1 VGEKDIESA
10 IDPIE
15 LFRAWFKDA
24 EVSEPIDPNA
34 VALATATPD
43 GIPSVRMIL
52 IKGVDHRGF
61 AFYTNEESQK
71 GREVTA
77 NPRAALCFH
86 WKSLHRQ
93 VRISG
98 SVTELSSSDA
108 DSYFRSRSRL
118 SQLAAAASKQSR
130 VLPARETLLTRVKE
144 LDAFFPAEI
153 PRPAYWKGFLLQP
166 ERVEFWESREGRLHD
181 RVLFVRT
188 EDEWYKVLLYP

>member
-1 VGEKDIESA
+1 VEDKDIELS

-15 LFRAWFKDA
+15 LFRAWLKSADA
-24 EVSEPIDPNA
+24 SESIDPNA
-34 VALATATPD
+34 AALATATPE
-43 GIPSVRMIL
+43 GIPSVRMVL

-71 GREVTA
+71 GRELMA

-98 SVTELSSSDA
+98 SVTEQPSSDA
-108 DSYFRSRSRL
+108 DDYFHSRSRI

-130 VLPARETLLTRVKE
+130 VLPAREVLLNRVKE
-144 LDAFFPAEI
+144 LDILFPAEI

-166 ERVEFWESREGRLHD
+166 ERIEFWESREGRLHD
-181 RVLFVRT
+181 RLLFVRT
-188 EDEWYKVLLYP
+188 ENEWYRALLYP

>member
-1 VGEKDIESA
+1 MGEKDIESA

-153 PRPAYWKGFLLQP
+153 PRPGIL
-166 ERVEFWESREGRLHD
+166 ERVFAPTRAR
-181 RVLFVRT
+181 RVLGKSRG
-188 EDEWYKVLLYP
+188 PSSR